1 MKERRVLRFDL
12 EGERGSMRGERE
24 WREGEGE
31 VVVVI
36 TEDGFPL
43 RGGDVGKG
51 PWTAHQAC

>member
-1 MKERRVLRFDL
+1 
-12 EGERGSMRGERE
+12 MRGERE
-24 WREGEGE
+24 RREGEGE
-31 VVVVI
+31 VVVAI